1 VTLHELHDLIAG
13 SRAGHWKVLLPG
25 PEADGVGGRGVTR
38 AILRSDVDVAL
49 EWGRRE
55 SDLDYYEP
63 WLGNLARRGMSVVP
77 AERILLDVRYR
88 GSVVDRLRGLRVGDA
103 ESRIFDTPTGEI
115 LFPFPRSRTPRVK
128 GLADRFFPQ
137 AEAVVWA
144 LVNDLESDGESPFDR
159 GVFRS
164 GVGVE

>member
-1 VTLHELHDLIAG
+1 MTLHELHELIAA
-13 SRAGHWKVLLPG
+13 SRPSHWKVLLPG
-25 PEADGVGGRGVTR
+25 PDGGDVEARSPAR
-38 AILRSDVDVAL
+38 AVLRADIDVAL

-63 WLGNLARRGMSVVP
+63 WLGNLSRRRGAVP
-77 AERILLDVRYR
+77 VERILLDVLYR

-103 ESRIFDTPTGEI
+103 EARIFDTPTGEI

-137 AEAVVWA
+137 AEATIWS
-144 LVNDLESDGESPFDR
+144 LVNELECDGESPFDR
-159 GVFRS
+159 AVFRS